1 LTATLLHLNIGILY
15 VNIGQLQAE
24 VCPIFKCKS
33 SVSEY
38 PNRADCHFK
47 IYINRLPVLCFDRLT
62 QTRIC
67 HLRLSRSPILKCNCT
82 VQNPGF
88 NYSNSSSCKQFQE
101 FSAARHQDVTLWE
114 ASFATRL
121 STHSVL
127 SQVRHDLQRQ
137 AGKESARTQPHTP
150 AFVIDNAPTAV
161 LNNVATRFA
170 GPKTTL

>member
-1 LTATLLHLNIGILY
+1 MKSRP

-38 PNRADCHFK
+38 PNRAYCHFK
-47 IYINRLPVLCFDRLT
+47 TYINRLPVLCFDCLT

-67 HLRLSRSPILKCNCT
+67 HLRLSRSPTLKCNCT

-114 ASFATRL
+114 ASFATRYQHIQCYL
-121 STHSVL
+121 KFDMIYSDK
-127 SQVRHDLQRQ
+127 Q
-137 AGKESARTQPHTP
+137 GKSPRTQPHAP

-161 LNNVATRFA
+161 VSNVATRFA